1 MAERD
6 LRLTSEDLKL
16 PPRPIRYA
24 SRSEE
29 ALSRL
34 FEKYIPGWQCREGVT
49 FQIPIGNKTIDFEVG
64 GDLVEYHPIM
74 INRELKSSRA
84 NSLFRSMYKRLNRFE
99 REQLTELLTNELA
112 AQYEHRRGQIVAL
125 SDQHRGKDLIVCTGL
140 WDVYRDVIR
149 RHAPEPPQFH
159 KFKSEFYSDVKRIRY
174 TG

>member
-1 MAERD
+1 MNFEERGEGLD
-6 LRLTSEDLKL
+6 DLKI
-16 PPRPIRYA
+16 PDKPIRYA

-29 ALSRL
+29 ALARL

-84 NSLFRSMYKRLNRFE
+84 NSLFRSMYKRLSRFE
-99 REQLTELLTNELA
+99 REQLVELLTNELG

-125 SDQHRGKDLIVCTGL
+125 SEQHRGKDLIVCVTL

-149 RHAPEPPQFH
+149 RHSPEPPPFQ